1 MGLFKNGIDI
11 YNLKTKTRKHLSPE
25 QLGIDESSIWALYQD
40 RKGTIWLGNGW
51 GVYSSDKNNL
61 KFERHNEF
69 GYNFIFDI
77 YEDSKGNIW
86 VCTMGNGVFKL
97 RATDKIVEHYIYR
110 QEDPNTISSNSVSSV
125 TEDRK
130 GNLWFSTDR
139 GGICKYMKETN
150 SFKSYSKNEGLPD
163 DVAYKI
169 IEDNEGLLWFGT
181 NHGWYVLI
189 PRRSNPG
196 IYRKRWH
203 Q

>member
-1 MGLFKNGIDI
+1 
-11 YNLKTKTRKHLSPE
+11 
-25 QLGIDESSIWALYQD
+25 
-40 RKGTIWLGNGW
+40 
-51 GVYSSDKNNL
+51 
-61 KFERHNEF
+61 
-69 GYNFIFDI
+69 
-77 YEDSKGNIW
+77 
-86 VCTMGNGVFKL
+86 MGNGVFKL

-163 DVAYKI
+163 DVTYKI

-181 NHGWYVLI
+181 NHGMVRFNPETEAIQVFTEKDGINNNQFNYQI
-189 PRRSNPG
+189 QRISNRHS
-196 IYRKRWH
+196 YDWH
-203 Q
+203 YEQYSQDHRITMSDAYCSNQHSTDSSTLPDD